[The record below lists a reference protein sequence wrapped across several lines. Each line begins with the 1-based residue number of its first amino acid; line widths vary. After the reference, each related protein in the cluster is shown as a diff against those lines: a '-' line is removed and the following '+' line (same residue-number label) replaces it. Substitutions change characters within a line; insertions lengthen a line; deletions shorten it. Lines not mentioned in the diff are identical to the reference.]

1 LLYTGLPSEE
11 LSADGFRGLGHVDSH
26 KDKLS
31 IDFELKAIVAPTD
44 PSVIRKASKGRQ
56 RDKTV
61 EVILAQDK
69 TALRSRK
76 GDTGSV
82 LWKASVD
89 LAQVVLQQHYSHA
102 EDSLLKRD
110 LLPNA
115 HVFELGAGTG
125 LLGIVL
131 SPLVRQYTVT
141 DIPDLLPLIRKNLS
155 LNYDGWSNSK
165 GPGSNITVEALDWL
179 QLHRTPLAV
188 RPRLIPVPTD
198 PIDLILAVDCIYN
211 PSLLPALVET
221 IDFLT
226 TPEKTAV
233 LIVMELRQ
241 EDVVREFLGL
251 WLAKGGWEIRR
262 VASAFIG
269 VRYAVWVGWKSI

>member
-1 LLYTGLPSEE
+1 M
-11 LSADGFRGLGHVDSH
+11 
-26 KDKLS
+26 
-31 IDFELKAIVAPTD
+31 
-44 PSVIRKASKGRQ
+44 
-56 RDKTV
+56 
-61 EVILAQDK
+61 
-69 TALRSRK
+69 
-76 GDTGSV
+76 
-82 LWKASVD
+82 
-89 LAQVVLQQHYSHA
+89 
-102 EDSLLKRD
+102 LKRD
-110 LLPNA
+110 LLPDA
-115 HVFELGAGTG
+115 HVFELGYVFFRILVLLAALCLTASAGTG

-155 LNYDGWSNSK
+155 LNYDGWSNSNLS
-165 GPGSNITVEALDWL
+165 GPGSNITVEALDWV
-179 QLHRTPLAV
+179 QLHRTPLAI
-188 RPRLIPVPTD
+188 RSRLIPTPAD

-226 TPEKTAV
+226 TPGKTAV

-241 EDVVREFLGL
+241 EDVVREFLTL
-251 WLAKGGWEIRR
+251 WLAKGGWGIRR